1 MSMKT
6 KRIENDVTE
15 IDLGTVRIGEER
27 IICFSSD
34 RHHDSLFALLDL
46 ESKHLDQAKADN
58 AIILDFGDLFD
69 AMQTRGD
76 PRANYALLKDKYKC
90 AAYLDELVNHA
101 IERYKPYAEHF
112 AALAMGNHETTILDK
127 LGTNLTQ
134 RLAQGLGSHVQA
146 MPYAGWVTIKART
159 PNHRVHKVNIYYNH
173 GSSSGGMMS
182 FGTLDVRRMASYLQ
196 DADIIVQGHT
206 HDCYVL
212 PLARERLGQK
222 VERSLTWHVRCP
234 SYLDDFA
241 SRGWTARTGK
251 PPRVHGCIWCVLQF
265 ERDKTAIRFVID
277 VE

>member
-1 MSMKT
+1 MKI
-6 KRIENDVTE
+6 KRISNDVTE
-15 IDLGTVRIGEER
+15 IDLGTVRLGEER
-27 IICFSSD
+27 MICFSSD

-46 ESKHLDQAKADN
+46 ESNHLDQARANN

-90 AAYLDELVNHA
+90 AAYLDELVHHA
-101 IERYKPYAEHF
+101 IERYKPYADRF
-112 AALAMGNHETTILDK
+112 AVLAMGNHETAILDK

-134 RLAQGLGSHVQA
+134 RLAKGLGEHVQA
-146 MPYAGWVTIKART
+146 MPYAGWMTIKART

-173 GSSSGGMMS
+173 GSGNGGLMS

-265 ERDKTAIRFVID
+265 ERDRTAIRFVID